1 MEYRVED
8 LAARAG
14 LSVDTIRFYQ
24 GRGLLPPPRRQG
36 RVALYSDAHLD
47 RLRRVRTL
55 LDQGFTL
62 ALVKRLF
69 EGEAAGDR
77 NLVEALV
84 DERVGERSLTRPQ
97 LAAEAG
103 VPEPL
108 IAAAQAAGL
117 VTPVEVDG
125 EERFGEA
132 DLRMARS
139 ALAILEAGFPLQE
152 ILALAVR
159 HAGEIQE
166 LCDRAIDLFD
176 EHVRKGKVPGRAPGP
191 AASNGDRS
199 VTETFRELLPEA
211 TRLVALHFQ
220 RTLVS
225 RALER
230 LADRGEDEALRAALA
245 ATESARLEV
254 AWR

>member
-1 MEYRVED
+1 MEYRVEE
-8 LAARAG
+8 LASRTG

-36 RVALYSDAHLD
+36 RVALYAEAHEE

-62 ALVKRLF
+62 ALIQRLL
-69 EGEAAGDR
+69 EREAAGDET
-77 NLVEALV
+77 LLEALV
-84 DERVGERSLTRPQ
+84 EEQVGERSLSRAE

-103 VPEPL
+103 VPEAL
-108 IAAAQAAGL
+108 VAAAQAAGL
-117 VTPVEVDG
+117 VTPVRVEG

-139 ALAILEAGFPLQE
+139 AFAILEAGFPLQDL
-152 ILALAVR
+152 LALAVR
-159 HAGEIQE
+159 HAREVQA
-166 LCDRAIDLFD
+166 LTDRAIDLFD
-176 EHVRKGKVPGRAPGP
+176 EHVRKAGRGGT
-191 AASNGDRS
+191 AAAGDERA

-230 LADRGEDEALRAALA
+230 LAAGEEDEDLRAALA

-254 AWR
+254 SWR